1 MVDSMGPS
9 TSAKASLSW
18 IGVAG
23 EKVTQMTIKKSG
35 ALLLLAFSW
44 IGMRGTKKEEPLAG
58 TRATED
64 MPPCKTI
71 SGVTRN
77 KQNQEKIPEKLHRME
92 KEEVPTVRKPIVQ
105 VPTVRVPTVQVP
117 IVREP
122 TVQMPTVRVPTN
134 KPSFELYMAM
144 LLKDDERVPTV
155 RAPTGQVPTVR
166 EPIVQ
171 VPTVQVPSV

>member
-1 MVDSMGPS
+1 MTMVGENVVDSMGPS
-9 TSAKASLSW
+9 TSTKASLSW

-77 KQNQEKIPEKLHRME
+77 KQNQEKIPEKLQYEAYSTRVYNIIASSRLE
-92 KEEVPTVRKPIVQ
+92 KLLRFFIIQ
-105 VPTVRVPTVQVP
+105 VLT
-117 IVREP
+117 
-122 TVQMPTVRVPTN
+122 
-134 KPSFELYMAM
+134 MADG
-144 LLKDDERVPTV
+144 KT
-155 RAPTGQVPTVR
+155 
-166 EPIVQ
+166 
-171 VPTVQVPSV
+171 